1 MKAAIYD
8 FKASRSSAPI
18 EVAGAHRGA
27 SRNLAPL
34 YPQKS
39 ASPNVTKSDVTAM
52 MKDIMAGK
60 TRTSEKTKKLRGRS
74 IVRGGLGAASRT
86 VGLLGGIFTY
96 ARDELGIIEANPTH
110 GVRKR
115 KTLCGS
121 VG

>member
-1 MKAAIYD
+1 MTSKRREVRRP
-8 FKASRSSAPI
+8 SRSPARI
-18 EVAGAHRGA
+18 VGLRVTL
-27 SRNLAPL
+27 RRFIRK
-34 YPQKS
+34 KS